1 MTKRTVIPANETL
14 ESMSRES
21 MIDLLKL
28 MFEKIVGLESRL
40 EYYERREYGRRSE
53 RRTDYDPAQLLLFED
68 LSLTEEEKEVVG
80 ALMEE
85 KPSGPAAPGGKKSSK
100 HHGRKPLSVTDLPI
114 ETVDVYPEGVL
125 DADGNLRPEYA
136 EIGTEVTDTLEMV
149 PASFYICRR
158 IRHKVVMRE
167 GEGSRKDDERTRV
180 IVPALRPDE
189 KERLKAGNS
198 VLADLLIKKFR
209 EYLTY
214 YRAVDMYGELCFD
227 VRGSTV
233 IGWYQAAVERLWPLY
248 SLIMRKIMSS
258 DYLQSDETTLAVI
271 DHEKKQAYK
280 EYIWA
285 ARCIP
290 SGLVGFRYIGD
301 GSRNDKTALEFLDG
315 ASPVVLQTD
324 GYIGYVQFEGRTVH
338 ASCWVHTRRYFDRS
352 LTTDEKRAKTGLAFI
367 KRLYEIE
374 DEATELGLD
383 AEGRKGLRQRKSAVV
398 VSAFFKWAK
407 QNRHEILPKSAIG
420 QALSYMIERER
431 PLRVFLE
438 DGNVPLDTNDLER
451 SIRPFTIARKNF
463 LFVDNHMTAQDV
475 AVAMTVVQTGKE
487 SGVNLRVWLTDILGQ
502 IPAYLQDKRPLDEL
516 LPDRWANL
524 PRSKRL
530 LEEYDARQK
539 WKIGVVDYSYDV
551 KITPKTDEGAETPEK
566 SDKGKDAASKKVIVV
581 RPAQ

>member
-1 MTKRTVIPANETL
+1 M
-14 ESMSRES
+14 
-21 MIDLLKL
+21 
-28 MFEKIVGLESRL
+28 
-40 EYYERREYGRRSE
+40 
-53 RRTDYDPAQLLLFED
+53 
-68 LSLTEEEKEVVG
+68 
-80 ALMEE
+80 
-85 KPSGPAAPGGKKSSK
+85 
-100 HHGRKPLSVTDLPI
+100 
-114 ETVDVYPEGVL
+114 
-125 DADGNLRPEYA
+125 
-136 EIGTEVTDTLEMV
+136 
-149 PASFYICRR
+149 
-158 IRHKVVMRE
+158 
-167 GEGSRKDDERTRV
+167 
-180 IVPALRPDE
+180 
-189 KERLKAGNS
+189 
-198 VLADLLIKKFR
+198 
-209 EYLTY
+209 
-214 YRAVDMYGELCFD
+214 
-227 VRGSTV
+227 
-233 IGWYQAAVERLWPLY
+233 
-248 SLIMRKIMSS
+248 
-258 DYLQSDETTLAVI
+258 
-271 DHEKKQAYK
+271 
-280 EYIWA
+280 
-285 ARCIP
+285 
-290 SGLVGFRYIGD
+290 
-301 GSRNDKTALEFLDG
+301 
-315 ASPVVLQTD
+315 
-324 GYIGYVQFEGRTVH
+324 
-338 ASCWVHTRRYFDRS
+338 
-352 LTTDEKRAKTGLAFI
+352 
-367 KRLYEIE
+367 
-374 DEATELGLD
+374 
-383 AEGRKGLRQRKSAVV
+383 